1 MTITQINQPNY
12 TAYQPYMLLD
22 FEFSFQNDV
31 LKDDLSITILEVLRR
46 IDLSKFID
54 FHHLDSRS
62 YDPVMMLTVILMA
75 FAEDGYASLRKL
87 EKLCRYDVRYRSIT
101 NGFIPSYKSFE
112 RFINNTLKESIETIA
127 KEIYLYVQDEK
138 ALEEQI
144 LYIDGTK
151 FEANANKMTFCW
163 RGWSKRYLP
172 RHWQKCMELLRQV
185 NRYFKKHEI
194 DIHYSILKYP
204 NIEYMIK
211 IDEALENWLKEKEH
225 IRKGR
230 GKHEI
235 AKLCDELKKS
245 AVKMWQYAI
254 QEDILGERNS
264 FSKTDPDATF
274 MHMKYDYYNHTNVF
288 KPGYN
293 VQIGVNNGY
302 IAYQY
307 ISSDANDMRTLQPFT
322 EGYKELYGQ
331 YPKMEVTDAGY
342 GSYENYSYCK
352 SKGIKGILKYS

>member
-1 MTITQINQPNY
+1 
-12 TAYQPYMLLD
+12 
-22 FEFSFQNDV
+22 
-31 LKDDLSITILEVLRR
+31 
-46 IDLSKFID
+46 
-54 FHHLDSRS
+54 
-62 YDPVMMLTVILMA
+62 
-75 FAEDGYASLRKL
+75 
-87 EKLCRYDVRYRSIT
+87 
-101 NGFIPSYKSFE
+101 
-112 RFINNTLKESIETIA
+112 
-127 KEIYLYVQDEK
+127 
-138 ALEEQI
+138 
-144 LYIDGTK
+144 
-151 FEANANKMTFCW
+151 
-163 RGWSKRYLP
+163 
-172 RHWQKCMELLRQV
+172 MELLRQV

-230 GKHEI
+230 GKHQDRKIVEWNRR
-235 AKLCDELKKS
+235 KVQSRC
-245 AVKMWQYAI
+245 WQYAN

-307 ISSDANDMRTLQPFT
+307 ISSDANDMRTRSHLQKDT
-322 EGYKELYGQ
+322 KNC
-331 YPKMEVTDAGY
+331 M
-342 GSYENYSYCK
+342 GSIQRWK
-352 SKGIKGILKYS
+352 